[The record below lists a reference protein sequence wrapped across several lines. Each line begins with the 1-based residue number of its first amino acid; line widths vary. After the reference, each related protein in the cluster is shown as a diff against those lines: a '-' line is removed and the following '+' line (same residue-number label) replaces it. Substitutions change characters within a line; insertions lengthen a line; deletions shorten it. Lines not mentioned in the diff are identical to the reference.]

1 VRLHHASF
9 AVFVFHAVILTG
21 LGAQTEATSAV
32 PMAAKQPAS
41 SVLPGASKQPVLI
54 FLYSRLDD
62 AVHFEIT
69 QERYQREVK
78 MLERFHEK
86 APQFGATALFQ
97 LNGPASETFMAYN
110 RATGLVDDF
119 KKLVQRR
126 VVEVGYDGSSEPT
139 YLTWPRPNLRNAKT
153 ARDRWLARG
162 ETVGWLLNEARDL
175 VTGDPDP
182 SHSGGLKRT
191 QEVFGPAAMITGLA
205 PWETGSDPETV
216 HQILRLNQQAILEGF
231 LESGTFATRNVHGYS
246 PAVQGVS
253 SEMSPVP
260 NSAPE
265 LFWKDNFLRS
275 SSMSSA
281 NVHLFKGI
289 DGPEALQKV
298 LDGLDRSK
306 VHVIRIELANN
317 EVYLKPDSEGHVL
330 DPVRFFVD
338 RPTKLLPPAVLRPR
352 EEVEAAYGREEAMM
366 RWLVDDF
373 FPANQG
379 SRFVSASGLRE
390 AATAGADPMISRETL
405 GKAVADLLRLWD
417 EIGNYPPGFASADGK
432 YFSLADLYQLL
443 ATALAER
450 HRTHAL
456 PAAVRLVPVY
466 GPLEFD
472 QGRGAPV
479 GSVSVGSVEA
489 MCAEIAGGLNDVS
502 WALFPSN
509 FVPSQLTV
517 EGTKLNASQVLRLM
531 AESFTATAPA
541 TRLNIKMENMQ
552 STLGLVYPSLR
563 PHSEEGST
571 WTMKPAPLR
580 LSVISAPAGRLPN

>member
-1 VRLHHASF
+1 MLA
-9 AVFVFHAVILTG
+9 G
-21 LGAQTEATSAV
+21 LAAQTGAPSAL
-32 PMAAKQPAS
+32 PLAAKQPS
-41 SVLPGASKQPVLI
+41 SSALSGPSKQPVFI
-54 FLYSRLDD
+54 FLCSRLDD

-69 QERYQREVK
+69 LERYQREVK
-78 MLERFHEK
+78 MLERFREQ

-97 LNGPASETFMAYN
+97 FNGPVSEAFMSYN
-110 RATGLVDDF
+110 RGMGVVDDF
-119 KKLVQRR
+119 KKLAQRKI
-126 VVEVGYDGSSEPT
+126 VEPGYDGSAEPT

-153 ARDRWLARG
+153 ARERWLARG

-191 QEVFGPAAMITGLA
+191 QEVFGPAEMITGLS

-216 HQILRLNQQAILEGF
+216 HQILTLNHQAILDGL
-231 LESGTFATRNVHGYS
+231 LESGIFATRNVHGYS
-246 PAVQGVS
+246 PAVGSVS
-253 SEMSPVP
+253 NDVSPEP
-260 NSAPE
+260 NSAAE

-281 NVHLFKGI
+281 KVHLFKAT

-298 LDGLDRSK
+298 LDGLDRSR
-306 VHVIRIELANN
+306 VHVIRVELGNVAL
-317 EVYLKPDSEGHVL
+317 YLKPYAEGRVL
-330 DPVRFFVD
+330 DPVRYFVD
-338 RPTKLLPPAVLRPR
+338 SPTKLLPPAVLRPR
-352 EEVEAAYGREEAMM
+352 EEVEAAYGKEEAMM

-390 AATAGADPMISRETL
+390 AATAGADPMISGQTL
-405 GKAVADLLRLWD
+405 GKAVADLLRRWD
-417 EIGNYPPGFASADGK
+417 EIGNYPPGFASGDGR

-443 ATALAER
+443 TTALAER

-456 PAAVRLVPVY
+456 PATVRLVPVY

-479 GSVSVGSVEA
+479 GSVSVGSLDA
-489 MCAEIAGGLNDVS
+489 MCAEIAGPLNDVS
-502 WALFPSN
+502 WKPFPSN
-509 FVPSQLTV
+509 VVPSQVTV
-517 EGTKLNASQVLRLM
+517 EGTKLNASQFLRLM
-531 AESFTATAPA
+531 AEAFTAPA
-541 TRLNIKMENMQ
+541 STSRLNIKMENMA
-552 STLGLVYPSLR
+552 SVLGLVYPTLR
-563 PHSEEGST
+563 PPAEEGST

-580 LSVISAPAGRLPN
+580 LSVISAPAGQLPN